1 MLIIKC
7 EHRDNPYKIIY
18 EEVQGESIGRIL

>member
-7 EHRDNPYKIIY
+7 DTRDNPYKINFDK
-18 EEVQGESIGRIL
+18 VQGESIGRIL